1 MISFVNK
8 RNKISKERQNI
19 FRYLGGHLVLI
30 DFLEDGAHYFEQL
43 ISEMDARKIESREI
57 LIKLFEKLYLCLK
70 HFCYQ
75 NAENQKAI
83 FSHIHVFLEYAQY
96 DLGQIDLLCAI
107 FENNQSLLQKVD
119 EKLIDKLL
127 NLIENEG
134 RQAKFLDFFIVFRT
148 ELLINI

>member
-1 MISFVNK
+1 M
-8 RNKISKERQNI
+8 
-19 FRYLGGHLVLI
+19 GGHLVLI
-30 DFLEDGAHYFEQL
+30 DFLEDGAHYFEQM

-96 DLGQIDLLCAI
+96 DLGQIELLCAI
-107 FENNQSLLQKVD
+107 FENNHSLLQKVD

-134 RQAKFLDFFIVFRT
+134 RQAKFLEFFIVILKKNYFIYLKN
-148 ELLINI
+148 LLF